1 MFGGIDRDLNRH
13 RRPFSQFRLDVD
25 ISAVLVDN
33 VMADHQP
40 QAGPLCIFGGEEG
53 VEQFLQILFRDSVAR
68 IGHRDLKVALSL
80 RVLMK
85 RRGCRDLA

>member
-13 RRPFSQFRLDVD
+13 RRPFPQFRLDVD

-40 QAGPLCIFGGEEG
+40 QAGSLRLFGRKEG
-53 VEQFLQILFRDSVAR
+53 VEQFLQILFGDAGAR

-80 RVLMK
+80 LVLMK
-85 RRGCRDLA
+85 RRGGRDLA